1 MLTIIA
7 PVQANDPTGTGPVAA
22 VMGDLNGDGR
32 TDLVV
37 ANRTAGTISV
47 MLGNGNGSLQN
58 KVDYTVG
65 ATPNGLVLGDF
76 NSDGKLDVATAN
88 FGAGT
93 VSILLGNG
101 DGTFR
106 PKTDFAV
113 GATPVSLA
121 TADFNGDGKLDLAVA
136 AENTLNDSV
145 SILRGVGDGT
155 FLTPVNLV
163 TDSAPRNVL
172 PLQSP
177 STIAIGD
184 FNGDGKADIVMVN
197 NKDVPAFGRAPA
209 QNPPGTAS
217 VLLGNGDTTFQ
228 APRKFALGVSP
239 DPVVTGDFNGDGR
252 LDFAVANRLSG
263 SVSVYSGTGDGNFPT
278 RTDYLAGPD
287 PMALVASDLNG
298 DGHTDLAVT
307 DPFTGFTSDM
317 VTILSG
323 QLGGG
328 FQTTA
333 NYIAAPFVGLL
344 ATGDLNGDGRPDL
357 VSGSSNQN
365 EVTPWL
371 NNGVGAFPAFPLV
384 PNPGVTLAAQAFA
397 DFNGDGI
404 LDEAFIGG
412 LGAEI
417 KLGMGDGQFGDA
429 VSFAAG
435 ELLSSVA
442 AADVNGDGTP
452 DLLVGS
458 TTFNNKVALLTN
470 SPGWDNR
477 TAGAVGFT
485 VSAPQ
490 QLTAGAPLS
499 VTVTAVDALGNPVP
513 GFLGTVD
520 FDDLA
525 PGATSSAFRGQYDFT
540 AADAGHHTFLVSG
553 LTQAGA
559 HSLSVLAVG
568 MPTATIG
575 VNVVPA
581 ALSKF
586 AFSAPASTPAG
597 TPFSFT
603 LTPEDAFG
611 NVETAYAGTVHFG
624 ALANDTQAVLPAD
637 YTFTALDAGVHTFG
651 ATFFKTSGASLPL
664 ITVKDLATGLSGF
677 TNIFVTPL
685 APVSLSVTRLPSP
698 LIAGAQAGVV
708 VSSVDIYG
716 NQAPGYTGTVH
727 FSSSDPQAVLPADY
741 TFTAADLGMHVFIPV
756 LKTAGTQ
763 TLSVA
768 DTVNPAFANTQTGI
782 LVVPGA
788 AAKWIVSG
796 LPATTAAGTVQSL
809 TLTAMD
815 AFGNVATNYTGTVHF
830 ASSDILAGM
839 PANYTFSPFD
849 AGKHTFILSFGSAG
863 VQSVTA
869 TDAANSLLTTTQTTT
884 VIPGVATSIT
894 VAGFPATTAGV
905 AQNFTVTIRDAFGNL
920 ATNYTGTVSFSSS
933 DPLASLP
940 ASYTFTA
947 ADGGVHTFTATLKK
961 AGPQSIVVQDA
972 ALSLIGAEF
981 NISVSPAAVAS
992 FGMVTSLTVT
1002 QGVGFNI
1009 TVSALDA
1016 FGNMVT
1022 GYRGKVHFSTTATN
1036 FGLPSDFTFSNNDNG
1051 VHVFSVTLNTL
1062 GFQTVSVADATNSS
1076 IAGSVVVDVLAKSAG
1091 GGVGGGGGGGVL

>member
-1 MLTIIA
+1 MFNSWFRRLDRRPTNKLNRRRNPPKSNRLTLFRPGFEPMESRAMLTILT

-37 ANRTAGTISV
+37 ANRTSGTISV

-65 ATPNGLVLGDF
+65 VTPNGLVLGDF
-76 NSDGKLDVATAN
+76 NGDGKLDVATAN

-121 TADFNGDGKLDLAVA
+121 AADFNGDGHLDLAVA

-155 FLTPVNLV
+155 FSPAVNLF
-163 TDSAPRNVL
+163 TDSAVRNVL

-197 NKDVPAFGRAPA
+197 NKDIPAFGRVPL
-209 QNPPGTAS
+209 QNLVGTAS
-217 VLLGNGDTTFQ
+217 VLLGNGDATFQ
-228 APRKFALGVSP
+228 APRNFSLGVSP

-263 SVSVYSGTGDGNFPT
+263 SVSIYSGTGDGNFPT

-287 PMALVASDLNG
+287 PMALVAADFNG

-307 DPFTGFTSDM
+307 DPFTGFSSDM

-333 NYIAAPFVGLL
+333 NFLAAPSVGLL
-344 ATGDLNGDGRPDL
+344 AAGDLNGDGRPDL
-357 VSGSSNQN
+357 VSGSANQN

-371 NNGVGAFPAFPLV
+371 NNGAGAFPAFPLV
-384 PNPGVTLAAQAFA
+384 PNPGVTLAAKALA

-417 KLGMGDGQFGDA
+417 KLGLGDGQFGDA
-429 VSFAAG
+429 VSFAVG
-435 ELLSSVA
+435 EFPNSVA

-470 SPGWDNR
+470 LPGWDNR
-477 TAGAVGFT
+477 TAGAVGFN

-499 VTVTAVDALGNPVP
+499 VTVTAVDALGNPAP

-525 PGATSSAFRGQYDFT
+525 PGATASVFRGQYDFT
-540 AADAGHHTFLVSG
+540 TADAGRHTFLVSG
-553 LTQAGA
+553 LTSAGA
-559 HSLSVLAVG
+559 HTLSVVAVG
-568 MPTATIG
+568 MPTATVA

-581 ALSKF
+581 ALAKF
-586 AFSAPASTPAG
+586 ALSAPASIPAG

-603 LTPEDAFG
+603 VSPEDVFG

-624 ALANDTQAVLPAD
+624 ALSNDTQAVLPAD
-637 YTFTALDAGVHTFG
+637 YTFTALDAGLHTFG
-651 ATFFKTSGASLPL
+651 ATLFKTTGAGMPL
-664 ITVKDLATGLSGF
+664 ITAKDVATGVSGF
-677 TNIFVTPL
+677 TNLFVTPL
-685 APVSLSVTRLPSP
+685 APVALTMSIPLSP
-698 LIAGAQAGVV
+698 LTAGAQAGMV
-708 VSSVDIYG
+708 VSSIDIYG

-727 FSSSDPQAVLPADY
+727 FSTSDPQAILPADY
-741 TFTAADLGMHVFIPV
+741 TFTAADLGMHVFFPV

-768 DTVNPAFANTQTGI
+768 DTVIPAFA
-782 LVVPGA
+782 
-788 AAKWIVSG
+788 
-796 LPATTAAGTVQSL
+796 
-809 TLTAMD
+809 
-815 AFGNVATNYTGTVHF
+815 
-830 ASSDILAGM
+830 
-839 PANYTFSPFD
+839 
-849 AGKHTFILSFGSAG
+849 
-863 VQSVTA
+863 
-869 TDAANSLLTTTQTTT
+869 
-884 VIPGVATSIT
+884 
-894 VAGFPATTAGV
+894 
-905 AQNFTVTIRDAFGNL
+905 
-920 ATNYTGTVSFSSS
+920 
-933 DPLASLP
+933 
-940 ASYTFTA
+940 
-947 ADGGVHTFTATLKK
+947 
-961 AGPQSIVVQDA
+961 
-972 ALSLIGAEF
+972 
-981 NISVSPAAVAS
+981 
-992 FGMVTSLTVT
+992 
-1002 QGVGFNI
+1002 
-1009 TVSALDA
+1009 
-1016 FGNMVT
+1016 
-1022 GYRGKVHFSTTATN
+1022 ST
-1036 FGLPSDFTFSNNDNG
+1036 
-1051 VHVFSVTLNTL
+1051 
-1062 GFQTVSVADATNSS
+1062 
-1076 IAGSVVVDVLAKSAG
+1076 
-1091 GGVGGGGGGGVL
+1091 